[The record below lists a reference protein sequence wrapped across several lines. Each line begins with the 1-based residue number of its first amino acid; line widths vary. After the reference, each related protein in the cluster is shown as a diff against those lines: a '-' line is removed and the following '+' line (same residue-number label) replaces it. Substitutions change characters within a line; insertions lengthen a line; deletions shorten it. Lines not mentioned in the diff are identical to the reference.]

1 MKRFACLLFLLNLS
15 AACLAETN
23 PPSPF
28 AVSHLFNAEGDIT
41 EHPDVFQA
49 EPVRLA
55 VDIYSPT
62 WFAKAPSIENFSV
75 AGALL
80 LRTEK
85 FATNFT
91 QRRGGHSYTVQRW
104 EYTLYPQRSGRFVIP
119 STEVRV
125 QIAQPGS
132 SEPQAHR
139 LRSNPLLFQV
149 QPLPDSPDIPPNST
163 HRVLSA
169 SQVHIEQRII
179 KADRQLLPG
188 DAIQRRVTI
197 RAEDAMGMLIPA
209 LTWPNLPGARQQS
222 EPPRVEDNHHRGD
235 TTGTRV
241 ETRSYTFTG
250 PGQYTLPELHF
261 QWWDSDLKQW
271 QSRSLPGDTL
281 MIEASPTAKP
291 VLRHSLSRTI
301 DDLAHRF
308 MQLSQIQ
315 RWTIAGGLLLLI
327 VSIAMANR
335 WRAWWKEA
343 LDSEFGRY
351 LKMRHSIK
359 HHHARQIRY
368 RFYDWRQSN
377 GGCPKPTT
385 PELDALL
392 AELYG
397 MPDSEKP
404 SPQLRSRLLSSIEQM
419 RQPSSLIKVRESH
432 LNPWTNGPKP

>member
-1 MKRFACLLFLLNLS
+1 MKRVAYLFFLLCLS
-15 AACLAETN
+15 ANCLTDAN

-28 AVSHLFNAEGDIT
+28 VVSHLLNSEGDIT
-41 EHPDVFQA
+41 EHLDAFQA

-62 WFAKAPSIENFSV
+62 WFTKAPNIESFSV

-91 QRRGGHSYTVQRW
+91 QRRSGHSYTVQRW

-119 STEVRV
+119 SAEVRV
-125 QIAQPGS
+125 QIAQPGVA
-132 SEPQAHR
+132 EPQAHR

-149 QPLPDSPDIPPNST
+149 QPLPDSSDYPSG

-169 SQVHIEQRII
+169 SQVNIEQHII
-179 KADRQLLPG
+179 KADRQLHPG

-209 LTWPNLPGARQQS
+209 LTWPNLSGARQQS
-222 EPPRVEDNHHRGD
+222 GPPRVEDSHHRGD

-241 ETRSYTFTG
+241 EIRSYTFTS
-250 PGQYTLPELHF
+250 PGQYTLPEVQF
-261 QWWDSDLKQW
+261 QWWDSELKQW
-271 QSRSLPGDTL
+271 QRRSLPGDTL
-281 MIEASPTAKP
+281 MIHAPPTEKP
-291 VLRHSLSRTI
+291 ISEQQLSRTI
-301 DDLAHRF
+301 DDIAHSF

-315 RWTIAGGLLLLI
+315 RWTIAGGLSLLMVI
-327 VSIAMANR
+327 AAMAHR
-335 WRAWWKEA
+335 WRAWWRRA
-343 LDSEFGRY
+343 FNSEFGRY
-351 LKMRHSIK
+351 LKLRHSIK
-359 HHHARQIRY
+359 HHPSRQVRRHY
-368 RFYDWRQSN
+368 YDWLQSN
-377 GGCPKPTT
+377 SESPKTIV

-397 MPDSEKP
+397 MRDSEKP
-404 SPQLRSRLLSSIEQM
+404 SAQLRSRLLSSIEQM
-419 RQPSSLIKVRESH
+419 HQPRSPITVRESH
-432 LNPWTNGPKP
+432 LNPWSNRSKR